1 MLFNQDTINLMKT
14 AISEYGEID
23 ENYNNIKLYMNNV
36 LEYSEIKEFCKL
48 YGNLDI
54 FILGEK
60 ADEIGTITYLWL
72 GFTEE
77 NKENDIISFYIA
89 ESSDTGQRKI
99 TTLEELEG
107 NDDIPLINEL
117 INTKYVKDGFKKQI
131 ERAMGNHT
139 GYLTPDTNV
148 TAEDLQMSIEESIKR
163 MIKGN
168 Q

>member
-1 MLFNQDTINLMKT
+1 MLFNQETINLMKN

-23 ENYNNIKLYMNNV
+23 ENYNSIKLYMNNV
-36 LEYSEIKEFCKL
+36 LKYPDIKEFCKI
-48 YGNLDI
+48 YGNLEI

-60 ADEIGTITYLWL
+60 ADEIGDITYLWL

-99 TTLEELEG
+99 IALEELEG

-117 INTKYVKDGFKKQI
+117 INTKYVKDGFNKQI

-139 GYLTPDTNV
+139 EYLIPDTNV
-148 TAEDLQMSIEESIKR
+148 TAEDLRMSIEESIERK
-163 MIKGN
+163 IKK
-168 Q
+168 